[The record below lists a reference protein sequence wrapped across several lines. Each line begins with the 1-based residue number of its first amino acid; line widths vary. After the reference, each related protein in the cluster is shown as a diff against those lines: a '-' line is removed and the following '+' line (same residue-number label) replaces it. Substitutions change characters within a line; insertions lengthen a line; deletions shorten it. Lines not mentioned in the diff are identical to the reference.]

1 MSDSMGVHIFTDGGC
16 HGNPGPGGWAFIIEG
31 DGTRHTANGGAPATT
46 NNRMELEAV
55 IRALEY
61 VSDHGLC
68 DQYPV
73 HIHTDSQYVRNGI
86 TKWIFNWERNGW
98 KTSGKKP
105 VKNRE
110 LWMKLREAERNCSV
124 EWHWVRGHSGHLQN
138 EEADA
143 LVQEAIAAVS
153 S

>member
-1 MSDSMGVHIFTDGGC
+1 MSDSQAVHIFTDGGC
-16 HGNPGPGGWAFIIEG
+16 HGNPGPGGWAFIVERE
-31 DGTRHTANGGAPATT
+31 GTRHTAHGGAPATT

-55 IRALEY
+55 IHALEY
-61 VSDHGLC
+61 AAEHGLC
-68 DQYPV
+68 TTSV

-86 TKWIFNWERNGW
+86 TTWIINWERNGW
-98 KTSGKKP
+98 KTSAKKP

-110 LWMKLREAERNCSV
+110 LWMKLREAEKRCPV
-124 EWHWVRGHSGHLQN
+124 EWHWVRGHSGHPQN

-153 S
+153 C